1 MRWSFSV
8 STSRRTNN
16 RWQAYVLLMLGVI
29 FLMIAWLDL
38 LNAYPTGELF
48 FGLGILAA
56 SPLNTHRFLAAGWLI
71 TLIGLAGFLIF
82 GHTLPVSQLLAVH
95 VLAIGMGFLG
105 IRWMTRRGDLSTET
119 LTPSL
124 LVLGVGVVEYLQ
136 AAHLTPAHFLSFAL
150 SLWLPG
156 FGLLVLGLL
165 SLAMSGRAELKA
177 KCQQAV
183 HTETHVPHRT
193 EAIHSG
199 EKGLLNRIVE

>member
-183 HTETHVPHRT
+183 HTETHVPHGT

-199 EKGLLNRIVE
+199 ERGLLNRIVE

>member
-8 STSRRTNN
+8 SASSRTTN
-16 RWQAYVLLMLGVI
+16 RWQAYVLLLLGVI
-29 FLMIAWLDL
+29 FLIGAWLDV
-38 LNAYPTGELF
+38 LNGYPIGELV

-95 VLAIGMGFLG
+95 VLAIGMGLLG
-105 IRWMTRRGDLSTET
+105 IRWMTRRGYISTET

-124 LVLGVGVVEYLQ
+124 LVVGVGVVEYLQ
-136 AAHLTPAHFLSFAL
+136 TAHLTPAHFLSFAL

-165 SLAMSGRAELKA
+165 SLAMSGRTKA
-177 KCQQAV
+177 
-183 HTETHVPHRT
+183 HTKRQLAAHAETHVHHGT
-193 EAIHSG
+193 TAIHPGKSTS
-199 EKGLLNRIVE
+199 